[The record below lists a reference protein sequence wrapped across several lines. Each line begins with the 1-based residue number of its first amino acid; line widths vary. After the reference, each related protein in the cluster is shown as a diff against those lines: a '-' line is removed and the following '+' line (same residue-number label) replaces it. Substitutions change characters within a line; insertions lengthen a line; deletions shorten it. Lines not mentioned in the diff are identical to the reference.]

1 MCSKSRNRLLEGEEA
16 QLRHV
21 LLRVRQAGHRA
32 RLRGEGAYL
41 RC

>member
-1 MCSKSRNRLLEGEEA
+1 MCSKSRNRLLEEEA